1 MGLAD
6 LHLHTTESD
15 GRLSVTELIDV
26 VASSGAKV
34 FSITDH
40 DTTNGLDKA
49 FDYLKLYPELKL
61 VPGIELSAD
70 IENDE
75 IHMLG
80 YFIDYHQI
88 AFQDKLSAFRDGRK
102 IRAKMMI
109 EKLSHLGMDITWDR
123 VQEIAGEGTVGRP
136 HIALALVEAGYFKV
150 PKEAFANHLNRTGLA
165 YAEVPKISPQE
176 AIQLI
181 KSVGG
186 VAVLAHPYEIV
197 DMTKWVKIL
206 KEDGLDGIEVHY
218 GSYDSNTIEHL
229 LRISKAYDLI
239 PAGGSDF
246 HGLGNPGEILP
257 GSVGT
262 PLETFERLER
272 LAI

>member
-1 MGLAD
+1 
-6 LHLHTTESD
+6 
-15 GRLSVTELIDV
+15 
-26 VASSGAKV
+26 
-34 FSITDH
+34 
-40 DTTNGLDKA
+40 
-49 FDYLKLYPELKL
+49 
-61 VPGIELSAD
+61 
-70 IENDE
+70 
-75 IHMLG
+75 
-80 YFIDYHQI
+80 
-88 AFQDKLSAFRDGRK
+88 
-102 IRAKMMI
+102 MI

-186 VAVLAHPYEIV
+186 VAVLIQHL
-197 DMTKWVKIL
+197 KIL

-218 GSYDSNTIEHL
+218 GAYDSNTIEHL